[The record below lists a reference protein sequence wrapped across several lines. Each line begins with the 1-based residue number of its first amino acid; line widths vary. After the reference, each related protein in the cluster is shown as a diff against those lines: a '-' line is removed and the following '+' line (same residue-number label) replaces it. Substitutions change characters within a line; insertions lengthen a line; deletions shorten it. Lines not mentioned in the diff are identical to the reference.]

1 MRFINGPDSGGMRCG
16 SGFLAAMAL
25 AASMFLAPA
34 AEAASPGAWVK
45 SFWPTAK
52 AAGITRKTFD
62 AALGDFTPDPEV
74 LAKAETQAEFKTP
87 MGVYIGRAVSDERVA
102 DGKAM
107 LDKYGA
113 VLKRIE
119 ARYGVDRFIVLAIW
133 GVESHYGKVFEKP
146 DSLKGTIRSLA
157 TLAYQGGSRSK
168 YGRTQLVA
176 ALKILQR
183 GDVGL
188 AGMTGS
194 WAGAMGHTQFI
205 PTTYNAYAVDFDG
218 DGKRNIWTSIPDALA
233 STAHYLKV
241 SRWTAGKTWGYE
253 VTLPAGAD
261 AKTLGGKERA
271 LKDWGKLGLKR
282 ANGQGFPRPGD
293 RASLFFPSGARGPAF
308 LILGNFRVIKRYNN
322 ANSYALAVGYLSDRL
337 RGGKPL
343 VADWPEAE
351 RPISD
356 AQRMRVQELLASHG
370 LYSGPIDGKIGRDTR
385 EAIMAYQKRAGLSEN
400 GLETLGLLQHLEGGQ

>member
-1 MRFINGPDSGGMRCG
+1 MRLFSGFEGGGRHG
-16 SGFLAAMAL
+16 SGLLAAMFLAANVL
-25 AASMFLAPA
+25 LAPV
-34 AEAASPGAWVK
+34 AEAAGPDEWVK
-45 SFWPTAK
+45 SLWPAAK

-74 LAKAETQAEFKTP
+74 LAKAEAQAEFKTP

-107 LDKYGA
+107 LTKYGA

-119 ARYGVDRFIVLAIW
+119 ARYGVDRFVVLAIW
-133 GVESHYGKVFEKP
+133 GVESHYGKIFEQP

-157 TLAYQGGSRSK
+157 TLAYQGGSRAK
-168 YGRTQLVA
+168 YGRTQLLA

-218 DGKRNIWTSIPDALA
+218 DGRRNIWTSIPDALA

-241 SRWTAGKTWGYE
+241 SSWTPGKTWGYE
-253 VTLPAGAD
+253 VTLPAEAD
-261 AKTLGGKERA
+261 VKAFGSKDRP
-271 LKDWGKLGLKR
+271 LKDWAKLGLKR
-282 ANGQGFPRPGD
+282 ATGQEFPRPGD
-293 RASLFFPSGARGPAF
+293 RASLFFPSGSKGPAF

-343 VADWPEAE
+343 VAEWPEAE

-356 AQRMRVQELLASHG
+356 AQRMRLQELLTGHG
-370 LYSGPIDGKIGRDTR
+370 LYSGPIDGKIGKDTR
-385 EAIMAYQKRAGLSEN
+385 TAIMAYQKRAGLSEN
-400 GLETLGLLQHLEGGQ
+400 GLETLGLLQHLEAGQ